1 MYLDIIAS
9 TIDCETLVWGLGLIV
24 LIFCN
29 IILLL
34 SFCVLYQKMKEIES
48 KSNSTQHLIYRFYL
62 YNIPG
67 QDCNTDCFL
76 PVT

>member
-1 MYLDIIAS
+1 MYVDNIIIAL
-9 TIDCETLVWGLGLIV
+9 TIDCEAYVWGLGLIM

-48 KSNSTQHLIYRFYL
+48 KSNSIQHLIYQFYL
-62 YNIPG
+62 
-67 QDCNTDCFL
+67 
-76 PVT
+76 

>member
-9 TIDCETLVWGLGLIV
+9 TIDCEALVWGLGLIV

-62 YNIPG
+62 YKIPG
-67 QDCNTDCFL
+67 QDCNAVCFL